1 MFTQRGFPLK
11 KITFVSSGLIL
22 LITGVFLSRGEFK
35 SSSIISSYNTML
47 DGAQTC
53 FLRVNQSY
61 SARMIGLE
69 SAYLKKDFLSQT
81 ESCFTELKQLISKN
95 KSLIK
100 LNELTES
107 ISDEVYWFHR
117 QQDFENPFTETENG
131 GSDNYQG
138 IITGKFKKIEKLHE
152 VIVDNIKERRESL
165 LKKQSS
171 SFPLKV
177 LFILV
182 LTSTLIFLLKLFLQR
197 QSMRSSTSKLESR
210 DDIKDSIGV
219 DLCADQYLQQS
230 PVDTKSPE
238 KRSIFQEEKKESLSS
253 EALGAKPSHNY
264 GIELGN
270 IIRELTPLFFNLNTS
285 INFGGVQSLKFSSEV
300 NFSKE
305 AIKEFLRLI
314 SRFSLGGKYP
324 VQVEFSKFKKGSDQ
338 QLKVSAT
345 NTNFCLYLDRDIKDS
360 ISGLKEIV
368 THDNIVLGFCL
379 ESSFE
384 DRLKTSNLNSVFVG
398 QKKDLLKKIKSQSL
412 E

>member
-1 MFTQRGFPLK
+1 LK
-11 KITFVSSGLIL
+11 KITFVSAGLIL

-35 SSSIISSYNTML
+35 NSSIISSFNTML

-95 KSLIK
+95 ESLIK
-100 LNELTES
+100 LSELTES

-117 QQDFENPFTETENG
+117 QQDFENPFTETESG
-131 GSDNYQG
+131 GSDDYQG

-152 VIVDNIKERRESL
+152 VIVDNIKERRDIL

-171 SFPLKV
+171 SLPLKV

-197 QSMRSSTSKLESR
+197 QSMRSSTTKFLSR
-210 DDIKDSIGV
+210 DNIKDSIAV
-219 DLCADQYLQQS
+219 DLSAEQYLQQS
-230 PVDTKSPE
+230 SVDTKTSE
-238 KRSIFQEEKKESLSS
+238 ETSVFQEEKKEKLSS
-253 EALGAKPSHNY
+253 EVPGVKPSHNY
-264 GIELGN
+264 GIELGS

-314 SRFSLGGKYP
+314 IRFSLGGKYP
-324 VQVEFSKFKKGSDQ
+324 VQIEFSKFKKGSDQ

-345 NTNFCLYLDRDIKDS
+345 NTNFCLYLDRDLKDS

-384 DRLKTSNLNSVFVG
+384 DKLKTSNLNSVFVG
-398 QKKDLLKKIKSQSL
+398 QKKDLLKKIKNQSL